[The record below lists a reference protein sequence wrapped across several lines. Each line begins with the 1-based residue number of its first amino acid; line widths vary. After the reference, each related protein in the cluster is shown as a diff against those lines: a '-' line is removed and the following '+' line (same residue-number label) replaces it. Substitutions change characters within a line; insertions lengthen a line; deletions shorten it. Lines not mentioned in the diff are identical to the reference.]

1 MDALARSGLAW
12 SFAASVL
19 FGCAVLFVFDGRDY
33 YVAPVEVRVYGPAHL
48 LLRPSGPVGQTF
60 GIVGALMMLVP
71 FLYMA
76 RKRVSWLKG
85 AGSLKTWLE
94 IHLFCGVVGPVL
106 VTFHT
111 AFKFGGLIAAAYWSM
126 VIVVLSGFIGRYL
139 YVRIPRSIRGTE
151 LTRKE
156 LDARAEA
163 LRTELAVAV
172 ASPVVLQQI
181 DALER
186 SSIRG
191 FISGDLLLRSR
202 LRRLD
207 RELARTGVG
216 RDLRER
222 ALALVAE
229 RTTLLR
235 RIAYLQKT
243 KSLFDLWH
251 VFHLPLVY
259 VLLVIVAVHV
269 AVIAYLGYLPF
280 RW

>member
-1 MDALARSGLAW
+1 MGALARSGLAW

-19 FGCAVLFVFDGRDY
+19 FAGAVLFAFRGRDY
-33 YVAPVEVRVYGPAHL
+33 YAAPLEVRVYGPGHA

-60 GIVGALMMLVP
+60 GIVGALLMLVP

-126 VIVVLSGFIGRYL
+126 VIVVLSGFVGRYL

-151 LTRKE
+151 LTRTE
-156 LDARAEA
+156 LDAKADTLRAE
-163 LRTELAVAV
+163 LAAAV
-172 ASPVVLQQI
+172 ASPAVLEQI
-181 DALER
+181 DAFER
-186 SSIRG
+186 ASTQG
-191 FISGDLLLRSR
+191 FVTGDLLLRGR

-207 RELARTGVG
+207 RELARAGAG
-216 RDLRER
+216 RELRER
-222 ALALVAE
+222 ALALAAE

-235 RIAYLQKT
+235 RIAHLQKT
-243 KSLFDLWH
+243 KSLFELWH

-259 VLLVIVAVHV
+259 ALLVIVAVHV
-269 AVIAYLGYLPF
+269 AVTVYLGYVPF

>member
-33 YVAPVEVRVYGPAHL
+33 YAAPLEVRVYGPGHAL
-48 LLRPSGPVGQTF
+48 FRPSGPVGQTF

-207 RELARTGVG
+207 REFARTGVG

-235 RIAYLQKT
+235 RIANLQKT
-243 KSLFDLWH
+243 KSLFELWH

-269 AVIAYLGYLPF
+269 AVTVYLGYVPF

>member
-1 MDALARSGLAW
+1 M
-12 SFAASVL
+12 L

-33 YVAPVEVRVYGPAHL
+33 YAAPLEVRVYGPGHA

-172 ASPVVLQQI
+172 ASSVVLQQI

-229 RTTLLR
+229 RTILLR

-243 KSLFDLWH
+243 KSLFDRWH

-269 AVIAYLGYLPF
+269 AVTVYLGYVPF